1 MHDHSSEILERLDQ
15 IFNLLAIVA
24 TNNLTQRDRIAL
36 FSKVGLSPKQI
47 AEMLGT
53 SSNTVRV
60 ELVSIR
66 KQKNRGGKTK
76 QPKKAAVNKS

>member
-1 MHDHSSEILERLDQ
+1 MNDHSAEILERLDQ
-15 IFNLLAIVA
+15 IFKMLAIVA
-24 TNNLTQRDRIAL
+24 TGDLRQRDRIAL

-47 AEMLGT
+47 AELLGT

-66 KQKNRGGKTK
+66 KNLGKK
-76 QPKKAAVNKS
+76 RSERK

>member
-1 MHDHSSEILERLDQ
+1 MDDHSAEILERLDQ
-15 IFNLLAIVA
+15 IFKMLAIIA
-24 TNNLTQRDRIAL
+24 THDLRQRDRIAL

-47 AEMLGT
+47 AELLGT

-66 KQKNRGGKTK
+66 KQKN
-76 QPKKAAVNKS
+76 PAKKRKEHK